1 MKRRIKNMGYFLY
14 CVIAILLAAVSL
26 IIYKLGY
33 WVLDTW
39 GLLSMDE
46 IVFHLKVP
54 LEGTSTDMVI
64 EGINACVPMAC
75 LVILFMLVL
84 VIGMRKKKLRGILSL
99 FLIVCLCLSAGLQ
112 SLNTVYAELEI
123 GDYLSNQSEEST
135 FIQDEYVDPRSVKIT
150 FPEQKRNLIYIFLE
164 SMETTYMSV
173 GEGGAFEENYIPELT
188 VLAKENTSFS
198 NTSLLG
204 GASSVTGTSWTMA
217 GLFAQTSGLP
227 LKVSAEGDDI
237 NTTLG
242 NNESFSSTAYNI
254 QDILHENGYNQC
266 FLLGSDATF
275 GGRRAYFDA
284 HGECE
289 IWDYLT
295 AKEEGK
301 IPEDYYVWWGYEDE
315 KLFSYA
321 QEKLLE
327 LSATGEPFNLTML
340 TVDTHF
346 EDGYVCDL
354 CQNEFGDNQYAN
366 VMACS
371 SRQIQAFIEW
381 IQQQDFYENT
391 TIVLCGDHLTM
402 DSDFCTELDVDNY
415 QRTVYN
421 TFINLPDE
429 LEVSY
434 EQTNNRQFSTMDMFP
449 TTVSA
454 LGATIEGN
462 RLGLGTSLFS
472 GEQTIIEKY
481 GLEYVNQELK
491 RNSVFYNLLINDVDY

>member
-1 MKRRIKNMGYFLY
+1 MKQKIKEVVYYLY
-14 CVIAILLAAVSL
+14 CLIVILLSAVGL

-33 WVLDTW
+33 WVLDKW

-54 LEGTSTDMVI
+54 LEGTSTDMIV
-64 EGINACVPMAC
+64 EGINSCVPMAC
-75 LVILFMLVL
+75 LVFLFMIVFA
-84 VIGMRKKKLRGILSL
+84 IGMRKKKLNVYLCL
-99 FLIVCLCLSAGLQ
+99 FLISGLCVNAGLQ
-112 SLNTVYAELEI
+112 SLNRVYIELEI
-123 GDYLSNQSEEST
+123 EDYLLRQNEEST
-135 FIQDEYVDPRSVKIT
+135 FIQDNYVDPRSVQIT

-164 SMETTYMSV
+164 SMETTYMSSD
-173 GEGGAFEENYIPELT
+173 EGGAFEENCIPELT
-188 VLAKENTSFS
+188 ALAKENINFS
-198 NTSLLG
+198 NSSLLG
-204 GASSVTGTSWTMA
+204 GASSVSGTTWTMA

-227 LKVSAEGDDI
+227 LKVSAEGDEI
-237 NTTLG
+237 NATLG
-242 NNESFSSTAYNI
+242 NNDIFSSTAYNI
-254 QDILHENGYNQC
+254 QDILCENGYKQC
-266 FLLGSDATF
+266 FLLGSNATF
-275 GGRRAYFDA
+275 GGRRAYFNS

-327 LSATGEPFNLTML
+327 LSASEQPFNLTLL

-346 EDGYVCDL
+346 EDGYVCEL

-381 IQQQDFYENT
+381 IQQQEFYENT

-402 DSDFCTELDVDNY
+402 DSDFCTELNVDNY

-421 TFINLPDE
+421 AFINLPDG
-429 LEVSY
+429 LEASY
-434 EQTNNRQFSTMDMFP
+434 EQTHNRAFSTMDMFP

-462 RLGLGTSLFS
+462 KLGLGTNLFS
-472 GEQTIIEKY
+472 DEQTIIEKY
-481 GLEYVNQELK
+481 DLEYVNQEIK
-491 RNSVFYNLLINDVDY
+491 RNSIFYDLLLNDIDY